1 MFLLLSL
8 ITDLFIGAFLVKG
21 VIRQDPLFFE
31 FKRAHLLVREV
42 RKIRHNKSE
51 HRREGQCARM
61 FIV

>member
-31 FKRAHLLVREV
+31 FKTAHLLVREV
-42 RKIRHNKSE
+42 RKIR
-51 HRREGQCARM
+51 REGQCAPM